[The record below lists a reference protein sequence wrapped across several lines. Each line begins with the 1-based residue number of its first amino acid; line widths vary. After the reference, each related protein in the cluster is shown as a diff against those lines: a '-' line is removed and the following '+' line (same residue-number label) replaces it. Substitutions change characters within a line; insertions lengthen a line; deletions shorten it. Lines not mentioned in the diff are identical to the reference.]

1 MTIRIYG
8 DVAIDNY
15 EYEFTEDFS
24 SEYWN
29 NLKTDNE
36 GFPYPALINRTP
48 NRFVARHFGGA
59 YLLERGIA
67 MALTVWGK
75 DFEKD
80 KNQRITDLEPWKTHF
95 NNLKEDRETLTKEP
109 GKFFNFLK
117 LHYRLTRNEDGS
129 YRIDDNGYSGFT
141 LPNSRSIS
149 DTLIK
154 YLNEEE
160 PLDAKNDDRARNP
173 IIIRSNEPI
182 HKIYLFNDCATEL
195 RNQNVSSIKELII
208 GDKYNNPWIIIKTNS
223 LPVTHIK
230 NVETYNSELPFY
242 KTIFDLET
250 DRKIFI
256 IDAQDLRRAGL
267 PITRSLSWGRPIKDI
282 VQHIENKKIMYLPNY
297 FIITFDYDAAALF
310 HLNNSGDNIIVK
322 EVSLLFSVNRSEGEF
337 QAGFEGSMPGAQSIF
352 TSALT
357 ASIYQI
363 LQENQSL
370 KLDSEEVEFLLT
382 YSLIAK
388 QRVLKCGFSPVNTKN
403 MFEAISQE
411 NDIKSQFTNL
421 TFHESVFALPAQK
434 NTNNEKK
441 EEERLA
447 DSIMPPD
454 KQPDV
459 FDNPYVRGYGENKRS
474 QLRKDQERYGLTCLE
489 FKKDWLQDPEKELF
503 DVLSADFENT
513 DEDYIDY
520 VRNGKIKDSSLP
532 LCNIGKIKTISRKEI
547 EGLRAIRRLIKS
559 YVADGRRG
567 PTPIGLAVF
576 GPPGAGKGFTVKSV
590 FATFQGRA
598 KELTTDSSIECNLAG
613 LSNPEDITPFF
624 HQARDFGLR
633 GKVPVLFFDEFD
645 CSVGNE
651 KLFWLKRFLAPLQDG
666 AFSSGHMTH
675 PIGKSIFIFAG
686 GTTHSFEK
694 FKEAAEGDPATK
706 GTDFLSRLQAHIDV
720 QGLAPPEE
728 EHFKNWELFKKP
740 EARKFAMKRAIVL
753 RDLLYLRAKHLFGG
767 EEQDGKANI
776 DENVAAAFIHEQ
788 GYVHGVRSMEAVI
801 RMSALDDTDR
811 FSAECLPTA
820 QQLKMHVSEDFHAH
834 AFGKPIRRGILERFW

>member
-80 KNQRITDLEPWKTHF
+80 KNQIITNLKPWKTHF
-95 NNLKEDRETLTKEP
+95 NSLKGIRERLTKEP
-109 GKFFNFLK
+109 GNFFNFLNIY
-117 LHYRLTRNEDGS
+117 YRLTKNEDGS
-129 YRIDDNGYSGFT
+129 YRIKNNGYSGFT
-141 LPNSRSIS
+141 LPNSRNINCQF
-149 DTLIK
+149 IK
-154 YLNEEE
+154 HLDYKEEINICDGIL
-160 PLDAKNDDRARNP
+160 PHN
-173 IIIRSNEPI
+173 IF
-182 HKIYLFNDCATEL
+182 LFNDCATEL
-195 RNQNVSSIKELII
+195 RNQNIDSINKLI
-208 GDKYNNPWIIIKTNS
+208 GNDENNNSWIIIKTND
-223 LPVTHIK
+223 LPVAHAK
-230 NVETYNSELPFY
+230 NLETSSSELPFY
-242 KTIFDLET
+242 NTIFALET

-282 VQHIENKKIMYLPNY
+282 VQHIENKKIKYLPNY
-297 FIITFDYDAAALF
+297 FIITFDYDASALF
-310 HLNNSGDNIIVK
+310 HLDNSGDNITVK

-370 KLDSEEVEFLLT
+370 KLDSEEAEFLLT

-474 QLRKDQERYGLTCLE
+474 QLRKDQERYGLTFLK
-489 FKKDWLQDPEKELF
+489 FKKNWLQDPEKELF
-503 DVLSADFENT
+503 DVLSADFENA
-513 DEDYIDY
+513 DKAYIDY
-520 VRNGKIKDSSLP
+520 VRSGKIKDSSLP

-547 EGLRAIRRLIKS
+547 ESLRAIRRLIKS

-694 FKEAAEGDPATK
+694 FKEAAESDPATK

-753 RDLLYLRAKHLFGG
+753 RDLLYLRAKHLFSG